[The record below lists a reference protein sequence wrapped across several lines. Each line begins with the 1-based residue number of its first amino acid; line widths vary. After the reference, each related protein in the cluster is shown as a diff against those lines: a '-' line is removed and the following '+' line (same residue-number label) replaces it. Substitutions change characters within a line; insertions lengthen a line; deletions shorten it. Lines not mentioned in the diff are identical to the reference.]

1 MELAEIQDQQLM
13 ELPLFDQ
20 IDRNDIRPMLT
31 CLGAFVREYRRN
43 EYAVLDDELMA
54 HVCVLMSGCIF
65 MLKEDQEG
73 HRSFLTYIQPGEL
86 FGESFALRHSPVTS
100 VSFLTARPSQ
110 VLCLPLAK
118 TLHTCSN
125 RCVFHETLVSNLYE
139 MLSRKN
145 LALMQKIDILSR
157 DTLRDKL
164 LSFLRL
170 QLTGDSKAGASRGL
184 SIQGSTV
191 TLPMNKS
198 ELANYLNVNRTSLC
212 RELHAM
218 EQDGLLLVRGDSYTL
233 TECVMQAQPSGPV
246 DERNPQGGKPLQKA
260 SAGCRSAG
268 AAQKPQ
274 IDKAQRDLHSG

>member
-31 CLGAFVREYRRN
+31 CLGAFVHEYRGK

-54 HVCVLMSGCIF
+54 HVCVLMAGCIF

-100 VSFLTARPSQ
+100 VSFLAARPSQ

-139 MLSRKN
+139 MLSQKN
-145 LALMQKIDILSR
+145 LTLMQKIDVLSR

-164 LSFLRL
+164 LSFLSL
-170 QLTGDSKAGASRGL
+170 QLTGNSKAGASRGL

-198 ELANYLNVNRTSLC
+198 ELAHYLNVNRTSLC

-218 EQDGLLLVRGDSYTL
+218 EQDGLLLVRGNSYTL
-233 TECVMQAQPSGPV
+233 TECVMQAQTS
-246 DERNPQGGKPLQKA
+246 
-260 SAGCRSAG
+260 
-268 AAQKPQ
+268 Q
-274 IDKAQRDLHSG
+274 IVS

>member
-31 CLGAFVREYRRN
+31 CL
-43 EYAVLDDELMA
+43 DELMA

-100 VSFLTARPSQ
+100 VSFLAARPSQ

-118 TLHTCSN
+118 TLHTCRN

-170 QLTGDSKAGASRGL
+170 QLTGRAVHPWQHRYAPDEQVRAGALFER
-184 SIQGSTV
+184 QPD
-191 TLPMNKS
+191 LPLPGVACHGTRRS
-198 ELANYLNVNRTSLC
+198 PARPWGF
-212 RELHAM
+212 LHPHRM
-218 EQDGLLLVRGDSYTL
+218 CY
-233 TECVMQAQPSGPV
+233 
-246 DERNPQGGKPLQKA
+246 
-260 SAGCRSAG
+260 AG
-268 AAQKPQ
+268 AYISNCFLIPGFPQ
-274 IDKAQRDLHSG
+274 F

>member
-31 CLGAFVREYRRN
+31 CLGAFVREYRRK

-100 VSFLTARPSQ
+100 VSFLAARPSQ

-118 TLHTCSN
+118 ALHTCSN

-184 SIQGSTV
+184 SIHGA
-191 TLPMNKS
+191 PD
-198 ELANYLNVNRTSLC
+198 
-212 RELHAM
+212 
-218 EQDGLLLVRGDSYTL
+218 EQIR
-233 TECVMQAQPSGPV
+233 
-246 DERNPQGGKPLQKA
+246 
-260 SAGCRSAG
+260 AG
-268 AAQKPQ
+268 ALSERQPDLPLPGAACHGTRRSPARPWGFLHPHRMCYAGADISNCFLIPGFPQ
-274 IDKAQRDLHSG
+274 FEG

>member
-31 CLGAFVREYRRN
+31 CLGAFVREYRRK

-100 VSFLTARPSQ
+100 VSFLAARPSQ

-118 TLHTCSN
+118 ALHTCRN

-170 QLTGDSKAGASRGL
+170 QLTGNSKAGASRGL
-184 SIQGSTV
+184 SIQDSTV

-198 ELANYLNVNRTSLC
+198 ELAHYLNVNRTSLC

-233 TECVMQAQPSGPV
+233 TECVMQAQTS
-246 DERNPQGGKPLQKA
+246 
-260 SAGCRSAG
+260 
-268 AAQKPQ
+268 Q
-274 IDKAQRDLHSG
+274 IVS

>member
-31 CLGAFVREYRRN
+31 CLGAFVREYRRK

-100 VSFLTARPSQ
+100 VSFLAARPSQ

-170 QLTGDSKAGASRGL
+170 QLTGNSKAGTSRGL

-198 ELANYLNVNRTSLC
+198 ELAHYLNVNRTSLC

>member
-1 MELAEIQDQQLM
+1 
-13 ELPLFDQ
+13 
-20 IDRNDIRPMLT
+20 
-31 CLGAFVREYRRN
+31 
-43 EYAVLDDELMA
+43 
-54 HVCVLMSGCIF
+54 
-65 MLKEDQEG
+65 
-73 HRSFLTYIQPGEL
+73 
-86 FGESFALRHSPVTS
+86 
-100 VSFLTARPSQ
+100 
-110 VLCLPLAK
+110 
-118 TLHTCSN
+118 
-125 RCVFHETLVSNLYE
+125 

-170 QLTGDSKAGASRGL
+170 QLTGNSKAGTSRGL

-218 EQDGLLLVRGDSYTL
+218 EQDGLLL
-233 TECVMQAQPSGPV
+233 
-246 DERNPQGGKPLQKA
+246 GKPLQKA